1 LIVVEAGEQI
11 QDEMISSGIP
21 SRLDWRHGE
30 VVIAINVGIGQLK
43 SHSHPAFGIIEL
55 SNYKSGII

>member
-1 LIVVEAGEQI
+1 
-11 QDEMISSGIP
+11 MIPSGIP